1 MTFTQTTRLSQAL
14 RMAADDVESVAKA
27 PSRNLTFDMRAWLR
41 GTVQPDG
48 TIAACTTCLA
58 GAVMIERFDGMKL
71 LGLRRDSDKT
81 ETNEITPAV
90 VGRQLNEV
98 ANGATER
105 KLAALDLARNGD
117 YRNAIELGWAEHGGA
132 PDAAIKELSE
142 LPRPSLGET
151 DFISRNEIRN
161 AIAELRNEII
171 PKLEAL
177 GC

>member
-1 MTFTQTTRLSQAL
+1 M
-14 RMAADDVESVAKA
+14 
-27 PSRNLTFDMRAWLR
+27 
-41 GTVQPDG
+41 
-48 TIAACTTCLA
+48 
-58 GAVMIERFDGMKL
+58 
-71 LGLRRDSDKT
+71 
-81 ETNEITPAV
+81 
-90 VGRQLNEV
+90 
-98 ANGATER
+98 
-105 KLAALDLARNGD
+105 ARNGD